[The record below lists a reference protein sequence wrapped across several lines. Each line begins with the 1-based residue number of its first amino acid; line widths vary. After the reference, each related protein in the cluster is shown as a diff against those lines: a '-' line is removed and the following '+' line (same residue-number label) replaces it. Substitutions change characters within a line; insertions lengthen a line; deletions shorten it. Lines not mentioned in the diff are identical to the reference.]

1 LHVHFQ
7 NVRAKGRGEEGATRG
22 CPGRTGKDYALSGER
37 SFLEVSTS
45 SLRMLEEPL
54 PSEVGAGR
62 S

>member
-1 LHVHFQ
+1 MHVHFQ
-7 NVRAKGRGEEGATRG
+7 YVRAKGRGEEGATRG
-22 CPGRTGKDYALSGER
+22 CLGRTGKDYALSGER
-37 SFLEVSTS
+37 SFLEVSAS